1 MRTRVMLIKYGLK
14 TQTISGCTV
23 LSKDKYRE
31 IPASYAHNQS
41 TKNVF
46 VSGSKVLKFNL
57 PLMSTLRNAQLRK
70 QLKFKYRSPAW
81 KKKISPSIRVLH
93 YSIFVGRYSRAT
105 RWISSTQYRIKRIQ
119 TTAMLLLFF
128 AAVINISTAVRCR

>member
-14 TQTISGCTV
+14 TATISGCTV

-31 IPASYAHNQS
+31 IPAYHAHNQS

-46 VSGSKVLKFNL
+46 VSGSKVLKLNL

-70 QLKFKYRSPAW
+70 QLK
-81 KKKISPSIRVLH
+81 L
-93 YSIFVGRYSRAT
+93 
-105 RWISSTQYRIKRIQ
+105 
-119 TTAMLLLFF
+119 
-128 AAVINISTAVRCR
+128 